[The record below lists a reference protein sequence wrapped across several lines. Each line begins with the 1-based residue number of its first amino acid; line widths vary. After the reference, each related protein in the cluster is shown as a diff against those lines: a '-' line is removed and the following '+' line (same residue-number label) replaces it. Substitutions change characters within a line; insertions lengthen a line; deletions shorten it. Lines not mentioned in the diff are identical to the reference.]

1 MIKYRACDVV
11 VMRVS
16 GECMIWGCKDQ
27 PFSACPFC
35 TVKYCQRHG
44 TVSKGSAWPKSKYP
58 TSTPYPY
65 WPCSICYRNLRNHAE
80 VDGWAASESEFVQD
94 AIKTFSS
101 ISQIELEQGLGK
113 VSRSSGLAKSSSL
126 PSYSNPT
133 TVREPKVSSS
143 NSTGIIRKLGAII
156 IAPFMIFGGLA
167 FLFNGKY
174 DTKGPP

>member
-44 TVSKGSAWPKSKYP
+44 TVSKRDAWPKSKYP
-58 TSTPYPY
+58 SSTPYPY

-80 VDGWAASESEFVQD
+80 FDGLSESEFVQD

-101 ISQIELEQGLGK
+101 ISQVELEQGLGK
-113 VSRSSGLAKSSSL
+113 VPRPKGLAKSSSL

-143 NSTGIIRKLGAII
+143 NSTGIIKKLGAII
-156 IAPFMIFGGLA
+156 IAPFMVFGFLA